1 MYRQL
6 SFIALG
12 LCTSAYVGADDKQ
25 SGETSNDSEASTLME
40 ETLVMHRR
48 RDGDYNFITEDTE
61 KLVDT
66 AGALGDP
73 LSAVFALPGVVYGSG
88 GQEPAVRGS
97 SPADNAY
104 VVDFLP
110 ATHIFHE
117 FGVSVFSEFT
127 LHSFDMYSAGFG
139 PEYGNAT
146 GAIFDIKLR
155 KPRQQELSTIIDFS
169 MLRSGIFVE
178 SAVTENSAF
187 YVNVRRSLLDVFV
200 SAEDASDEDEGIVLK
215 SVPQDQDYL
224 IKYSWDI
231 NDYNNLSISANGAG
245 DNAEAELTE
254 EADFV
259 ASNPD
264 FAGDAKLESGAQGQS
279 IVWQR
284 HDDNKR
290 RFMLA
295 AGNLEDEENLRWG
308 DDYKQDINYSQ
319 QTLKAE
325 FSQPINSALAY
336 SIGGQY
342 ANNTVDYNVD
352 QILFVCTEFDP
363 DCDTS
368 RRERITEK
376 DSQNYIEQYYFAN
389 ALWTP
394 TDRFDFELGAQYQ
407 SNDYTNEDFVHPR
420 LSASFALTDSTRLN
434 ARYGSYNRFPDLET
448 VLPETG
454 NPDLPSPTA
463 QHYTLGVVQDFGEDW
478 SLSVE
483 TYYKELENLP
493 LALSEE
499 NDSDNQRYIAD
510 TSGKAYGV
518 DIMLNKNLSDNWYSW
533 VALSMAKSERT
544 NGQTL
549 TTQDYNLDT
558 PLIFNWVMNWQ
569 ATRSLNLGW
578 RWSVRSG
585 EAYTP
590 IIGVQENP
598 YFEDSVLPIYGEAYS
613 DRLPNYNRLD
623 LRMKWDFQSFGK
635 DSALI
640 VDIINALNH
649 DNVDERNLD
658 YDKVNQ
664 PGDKPVTID
673 TVGLGF
679 TPALTYRLIL

>member
-1 MYRQL
+1 MFKAPLQL
-6 SFIALG
+6 MSFG
-12 LCTSAYVGADDKQ
+12 LLCSLSSFTKAQEDT
-25 SGETSNDSEASTLME
+25 ESNTLEE
-40 ETLVMHRR
+40 ETIVLGRLR
-48 RDGDYNFITEDTE
+48 QGDYSFITEDTE
-61 KLVDT
+61 KLVET

-73 LSAVFALPGVVYGSG
+73 LGAVFSLPGVVYGSQ

-146 GAIFDIKLR
+146 GAVFDIRLR
-155 KPRQQELSTIIDFS
+155 KPRQQELSTVIDFS

-187 YVNVRRSLLDVFV
+187 YFNVRRSFLDLFIP
-200 SAEDASDEDEGIVLK
+200 ADEFSDEEEGIVMK
-215 SVPQDQDYL
+215 AVPKDQDYL
-224 IKYSWDI
+224 LKYSWDI
-231 NDYNNLSISANGAG
+231 NEYNNLSVSANGAG
-245 DNAEAELTE
+245 DNAAAELTE
-254 EADFV
+254 NADFV

-264 FAGDAKLESGAQGQS
+264 FAGDATLDNSAQGQS

-284 HDDNKR
+284 HDDQERKLI
-290 RFMLA
+290 LA
-295 AGNLEDEENLRWG
+295 AGNLDDTEKLRWG
-308 DDYKQDINYSQ
+308 DDYKQDLDYSQ
-319 QTLKAE
+319 QTLKADYSHPLNTQLA
-325 FSQPINSALAY
+325 FSV
-336 SIGGQY
+336 GGQY
-342 ANNTVDYNVD
+342 SNNEIAYDVD

-363 DCDTS
+363 NCDES
-368 RRERITEK
+368 RRERIKEK
-376 DSQNYIEQYYFAN
+376 DSQGYIEQYYFFDTQ
-389 ALWTP
+389 WTP
-394 TDRFDFELGAQYQ
+394 VERLSIEIGAQYQ

-420 LSASFALTDSTRLN
+420 ASASFALTDSTRLS
-434 ARYGSYNRFPDLET
+434 AKAGSYNRFPDFET

-463 QHYTLGVVQDFGEDW
+463 QHYTLGVSQDFGDNW
-478 SLSVE
+478 NLNIE

-493 LALSEE
+493 LALDA
-499 NDSDNQRYIAD
+499 DSDTQDQRYIAD
-510 TSGKAYGV
+510 TSGTAYGV

-533 VALSMAKSERT
+533 LALSMAKSERT

-549 TTQDYNLDT
+549 KTQNYNLDT

-569 ATRSLNLGW
+569 ATSALNLGW
-578 RWSVRSG
+578 RWSIRSG

-590 IIGVQENP
+590 IVGVQENP

-613 DRLPNYNRLD
+613 ERLPNYNRLD

-640 VDIINALNH
+640 VDIINALNTQ
-649 DNVDERNLD
+649 NVEERNLD
-658 YDKVNQ
+658 YKKVNQ
-664 PGDKPVTID
+664 PGDTPITVDTI
-673 TVGLGF
+673 GLGL